1 MNRDQKAAVIDEVA
15 TQIKEAEAVFAIDYR
30 GISVPQAAT
39 LRERLEEADATLR
52 VVKNTLTERAADQAG
67 AEGLKELLEGP
78 TAFTFVRGDAALAAK
93 VIATFR
99 RENQVLEFKGGTM
112 DGAVLSIEQIEAIAK
127 LPSQQV
133 LHGQLVG
140 VLASPVTGLVRG
152 LHQLIQ
158 GLASQLGQIAD
169 QGLVSGEAP
178 AAAEPPP
185 AEAEAPAAETE
196 EAPAA
201 EAEEAPPA
209 EDAPAGDSGNA
220 PTQEDTPAAEE
231 ASGDAPAEET
241 ETVVPSE
248 GDEDQTNRAQ
258 PAEPAASEKSNRAQ
272 PAEPAAS
279 QEKEG

>member
-1 MNRDQKAAVIDEVA
+1 MNREQKAAVIDEVA

-112 DGAVLSIEQIEAIAK
+112 DGADLSIEQIEAIAK

-196 EAPAA
+196 EAP
-201 EAEEAPPA
+201 PA

-220 PTQEDTPAAEE
+220 PTEEDTPAAEE